1 MRCSSK
7 TLNNKVELG
16 HHDLFITSGE
26 KFRKTQMDF
35 HLQLPFQDWT
45 LSLQQR
51 GEIAVIE
58 VNTILAS

>member
-1 MRCSSK
+1 
-7 TLNNKVELG
+7 
-16 HHDLFITSGE
+16 
-26 KFRKTQMDF
+26 MDF

-58 VNTILAS
+58 VNTILASWHYVIVEESLDKYHNYNFSSDLPV